1 MDGLEASTKILEV
14 TKDEPDYCRIV
25 ALTSY
30 TDSKTRE
37 KATLIGMKDLINKPM
52 QVKDLQRMI
61 YLHFYRRS
69 ETKVRAQFPH
79 LFEWKHDNITYYS
92 WS

>member
-1 MDGLEASTKILEV
+1 MPVMDGFEASKKILELI
-14 TKDEPDYCRIV
+14 KDEPDYCRIV

-30 TDSKTRE
+30 TDRKTRQQAL
-37 KATLIGMKDLINKPM
+37 KIGMKDLINKPM

-69 ETKVRAQFPH
+69 EANVRTKFPH
-79 LFEWKHDNITYYS
+79 LFD
-92 WS
+92 